1 MRFAQPNRAE
11 IRAHWPWFAAVG
23 AGMLGVG
30 AAALV
35 CVVMVK
41 EEWWGPLP
49 GMLLVMGGA
58 LYGMGFFTAC
68 GVRACALQA
77 LVGASYLVAGL
88 FVALDPL
95 LGSLLVNFALVA
107 LLVLVGAAQ
116 TARALWARHR
126 QWLAAAAAGLAMV
139 GLGIMIPV
147 AVRLPAPW
155 LVGLAVG
162 VALCAQGAA
171 YLRLGKAGQRLA
183 TPVAYPI
190 ATTPSVSI
198 APVREV
204 WANGT

>member
-1 MRFAQPNRAE
+1 MRIAQPTRAE

-41 EEWWGPLP
+41 DEWWGPLP

-68 GVRACALQA
+68 GVRACTVQA

-95 LGSLLVNFALVA
+95 LGSLLVNLAVVA

-116 TARALWARHR
+116 TVRALWVRHR
-126 QWLAAAAAGLAMV
+126 QWLSAATAGLAMV
-139 GLGIMIPV
+139 GLGVTIPV

-155 LVGLAVG
+155 LVGLVVG

-183 TPVAYPI
+183 APFAYPI
-190 ATTPSVSI
+190 ATTPSVAV
-198 APVREV
+198 APVRGA
-204 WANGT
+204 WASGT